1 MTLTLTDRNGS
12 KPVPTTDQETPATD
26 ITERAVSLAV
36 RVRRFGNVRK
46 LSTEAVEVDADKA
59 MLGAHK
65 KLVDSPELKA
75 VAKLDSQIL
84 EFVYSRSLPS
94 LFKQGVYLVP
104 IALVEELDARLE
116 AFGTQRTD
124 LVDAFCRAY
133 PRLIEEAAGRLRA
146 VFASGDYPP
155 VEVIRQSFSL
165 SWQYVNLG
173 VPGSLQGVSRELF
186 RKEQLKAQEQWE
198 ETLTEVRTLLRVQ
211 MQELVGRI
219 AERLTGTGPDGKP
232 RIFRDSMVSNLT
244 DFLGVFDARNLSDDQ
259 ELRQV
264 VDLARRLIT
273 GVEPDTLRQS
283 QTFRQIIGSGFT
295 TLKEQLDGMMVDRP
309 ARLISFSDDE

>member
-116 AFGTQRTD
+116 TLRIQRAD